1 MAAYVIVPG
10 IGGSGDG
17 HWQTLWQQDWGRD
30 ALRITPGSWDRPDL
44 HDWIRA
50 IQQAVSGISPRSSA
64 VIMVAH
70 SLGCWAVA
78 EWVRHVQQTT
88 GQPIRVSALLVAP
101 PDPRGPL
108 FPAEAA
114 PTFRELTPR
123 PVPCRA
129 LVVASGNDP
138 YCDTGTSRSLARG
151 WNAQWHLA
159 GDYGHI
165 NSASGVGDWT
175 EGRELLAAFLGV

>member
-1 MAAYVIVPG
+1 MLPHG
-10 IGGSGDG
+10 
-17 HWQTLWQQDWGRD
+17 
-30 ALRITPGSWDRPDL
+30 
-44 HDWIRA
+44 
-50 IQQAVSGISPRSSA
+50 
-64 VIMVAH
+64 M
-70 SLGCWAVA
+70 
-78 EWVRHVQQTT
+78 
-88 GQPIRVSALLVAP
+88 
-101 PDPRGPL
+101 
-108 FPAEAA
+108 FPAGYRTGPARGWGG
-114 PTFRELTPR
+114 PTSRELTPR

-165 NSASGVGDWT
+165 NSDSGVGDWA